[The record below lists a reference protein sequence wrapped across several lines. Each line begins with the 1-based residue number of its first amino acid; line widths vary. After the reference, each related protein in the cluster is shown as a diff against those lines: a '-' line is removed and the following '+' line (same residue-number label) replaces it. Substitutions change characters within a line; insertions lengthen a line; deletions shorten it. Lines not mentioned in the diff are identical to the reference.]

1 MIFVAKELL
10 YALTELFSTT
20 KFRVILLGLV
30 LIAAMIS
37 VSELAVAKLFT
48 KIILDEGSISQT
60 MFTVLVTFFFLF
72 FGVTR
77 GGHFLQRV
85 YRVKFFDK
93 AFKASDNV
101 RARAKAKENWRWS
114 LAFELTNLL
123 STLTQLGVIVS
134 FFTYLNWRFGVI
146 NILIVLVVFQV
157 YGRLFRHQIEA
168 QRGFVVARKNKEHV
182 PNVVRIGTRIKSGE
196 TGILLSSIAML
207 ILLAMLIYLSY
218 TGEISKANTIVLF
231 FGLRMQNSNFANI
244 STSLMRF
251 ARARTHSE

>member
-1 MIFVAKELL
+1 MIFVFKELV
-10 YALTELFSTT
+10 YALTELFSTR
-20 KFRVILLGLV
+20 KYRVVLLGLV

-48 KIILDEGSISQT
+48 KIILEEGTISQT
-60 MFTVLVTFFFLF
+60 MFALLVTFFFLF
-72 FGVTR
+72 FGITR
-77 GGHFLQRV
+77 GGHFLQRI

-93 AFKASDNV
+93 AFKASESE
-101 RARAKAKENWRWS
+101 RSGAKENWRWS

-123 STLTQLGVIVS
+123 STITQLGVIIS
-134 FFTYLNWRFGVI
+134 FFTYLNWRFGLI
-146 NILIVLVVFQV
+146 NILIVLAVFQV

-168 QRGFVVARKNKEHV
+168 QRGFVVAKKNKEHI

-196 TGILLSSIAML
+196 TGVLISSIAML

-218 TGEISKANTIVLF
+218 IGDISKANTIVLF